1 MSAPVALFV
10 YNRADNM
17 MKTLECLVR
26 NTLAPQTDLY
36 VFSDGGKDPKSWR
49 QVNVVREKLHTFKA
63 QVERDGALHS
73 MTLIER
79 PENIYL
85 ERNITE
91 GIAQVFETH
100 DRIIVLE
107 DDILTSPHYLQY
119 MNHAFDL
126 YADIPRVMHV
136 AGFTNLYLKAPQPPK
151 GEGCRD
157 ATQSELE
164 DKLGG
169 CPPPLG
175 VGGLFYFTPHMSGWG
190 WGTWRD
196 RWQQHFVHYKTREEA
211 LQGLTPADLDAIQYG
226 GVFPCLK
233 SLDKRPIPW
242 DICWEIAIYKAGGLC
257 LTPGQTMVRN
267 IGLQSGTHFRAF
279 SILQHYEFDRPPREE
294 ALPLTRVENPQ
305 ADPRIEALFAEAIR
319 DWGIRYTPLGK
330 LIRHIYKKFKS

>member
-1 MSAPVALFV
+1 MPAPVALFV

-26 NTLAPQTDLY
+26 NTLAPETDLY
-36 VFSDGGKDPKSWR
+36 VFSDGGKDSKSWS
-49 QVNVVREKLHTFKA
+49 QVNAVREKLHGFKA
-63 QVERDGALHS
+63 QVEREGSLRS
-73 MTLIER
+73 MTIVER

-91 GIAQVFETH
+91 GITQVFETH

-107 DDILTSPHYLQY
+107 DDILTSPHYLEY
-119 MNHAFDL
+119 MNQAFDL

-136 AGFTNLYLKAPQPPK
+136 AGFTNLYLNSQLS
-151 GEGCRD
+151 
-157 ATQSELE
+157 TLNSQ
-164 DKLGG
+164 
-169 CPPPLG
+169 
-175 VGGLFYFTPHMSGWG
+175 LFYFTPHMSGWG

-196 RWQQHFVHYKTREEA
+196 RWQQHFFHYKTREEA
-211 LQGLTPADLDAIQYG
+211 LQGMTPADQDAIQYG

-267 IGLQSGTHFRAF
+267 IGLQNGTHFRAF
-279 SILQHYEFDRPPREE
+279 SILQRYEFDRPPREA

-305 ADPRIEALFAEAIR
+305 ADPHIEALFAEAIR

-330 LIRHIYKKFKS
+330 LLRYIYKKFNS